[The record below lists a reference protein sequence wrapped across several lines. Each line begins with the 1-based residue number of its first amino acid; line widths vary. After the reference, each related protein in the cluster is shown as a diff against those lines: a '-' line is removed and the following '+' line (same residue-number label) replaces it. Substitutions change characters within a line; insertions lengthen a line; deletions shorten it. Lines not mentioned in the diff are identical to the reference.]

1 MFDSILSPRS
11 TQQDVYNEA
20 VRPIVDDVLLGYN
33 GSVMAYGQTGAGK
46 TYTLSN
52 MDPDAIGMTPRA
64 LADIF
69 NKASQDVACTYNV
82 FMSYVRPLFL
92 CDAQQCLSAARGH
105 VVAAS
110 HRATSHGTMHVQV
123 QIYMEVIKDLLMPSA
138 EQLAIREDVEG
149 VFLSNVHEVEVRCGQ
164 SPSRSTCTLFSH

>member
-1 MFDSILSPRS
+1 MFDSILSPRA

-82 FMSYVRPLFL
+82 FMSYVRSLLL
-92 CDAQQCLSAARGH
+92 CDARGF
-105 VVAAS
+105 
-110 HRATSHGTMHVQV
+110 
-123 QIYMEVIKDLLMPSA
+123 LPS
-138 EQLAIREDVEG
+138 
-149 VFLSNVHEVEVRCGQ
+149 CQ
-164 SPSRSTCTLFSH
+164 SSTAQR